1 MSSPGFTGGGA
12 PEYYGGIGRSMAATA
27 MNDPTNTNNLQP
39 SLHRLYRTQQQQQQQ
54 PAIFLDPYTQ
64 IARQNPSLIGK
75 RTLAEFQ
82 THQQNHSNQVLS
94 NLLLRSVKPRT
105 FQNSSPLSP
114 MSPMDF
120 SMSPELPNP
129 SVFSSQ
135 RFGLPLLQQS
145 RPQTMNLPNAA
156 LSRAGFPYLN
166 GNLVQESEKKVMD
179 HRLQELEKQLLEDND
194 EEEGDAVSVITGS
207 EWSIQNLIS
216 PSGAQKP
223 ISSSPTSSTTSTT
236 SSSSSV
242 PSPASTCLKQSLME
256 AASAIS
262 EGKSDSALEI
272 LTRLAQLSYPNGNS
286 DQRVMDCMVSALKSR
301 VNPQENPPA
310 VRELF
315 SSEHAESTQLLYEH
329 SPCFKVGFMAANLAI
344 LDAAFEDP
352 TENNGGHKLHVVDFD
367 IGRGRQ
373 YIHLLHDLSARQN
386 GKLVTVHIT
395 AVAENDSEEMLKMV
409 GDMLRQEAEQLG
421 VGFEFRAITQR
432 LTELTRESLGCEP
445 GEPLAVNFAFKL
457 YRMADESVSTENPR
471 DDLLRRVKGL
481 APRVVTLVEQE
492 INTNTAPLTSRVSES
507 FSYYGALFDS
517 LESTMPRDQPERVK
531 LEQGLSRKIRNSIAC
546 EGRDRVE
553 RCEVFGKWKAR
564 ATMAGFQLKGMNQRI
579 AEMVKARF
587 NPVNR
592 VNPGFTVKEENG
604 GICFGWMG
612 RTLTVASAWR

>member
-12 PEYYGGIGRSMAATA
+12 PEFYGRVGRSMAANA
-27 MNDPTNTNNLQP
+27 MNDPTNANNLQP
-39 SLHRLYRTQQQQQQQ
+39 SLHPLYRTQQQQQHH
-54 PAIFLDPYTQ
+54 PPILLDPYTQ
-64 IARQNPSLIGK
+64 IARQNPSLIRK

-82 THQQNHSNQVLS
+82 THQHNPSNQVLS
-94 NLLLRSVKPRT
+94 SFLLRSVKPRT
-105 FQNSSPLSP
+105 FQNSSPMSP
-114 MSPMDF
+114 MSPIDF
-120 SMSPELPNP
+120 SMSPELANP

-135 RFGLPLLQQS
+135 RFGFPLLQQS

-194 EEEGDAVSVITGS
+194 DEEGDAVSVITGS

-216 PSGAQKP
+216 AGVQKP

-242 PSPASTCLKQSLME
+242 PSPATTCLKQSLME

-262 EGKSDSALEI
+262 EGKSESAMEI
-272 LTRLAQLSYPNGNS
+272 LTRMAQLSNPHGNS
-286 DQRVMDCMVSALKSR
+286 DQRLMDCMISALKSR
-301 VNPQENPPA
+301 VNPHDNPPP
-310 VRELF
+310 VGELF

-329 SPCFKVGFMAANLAI
+329 APCFKVGFMAANLAI
-344 LDAAFEDP
+344 LEAAFEDN
-352 TENNGGHKLHVVDFD
+352 TENNGSNKLHVVDFD
-367 IGRGRQ
+367 IGRGKQ
-373 YIHLLHDLSARQN
+373 YKNLLHELSARQN
-386 GKLVTVHIT
+386 GKLFTVCIT
-395 AVAENDSEEMLKMV
+395 AVGENGSEERLKMV
-409 GDMLRQEAEQLG
+409 GELLRQHAEQFG
-421 VGFEFRAITQR
+421 VGFEFRSVTQK
-432 LTELTRESLGCEP
+432 LTELTRESLGCGP
-445 GEPLAVNFAFKL
+445 DEPLAVNFAFKL
-457 YRMADESVSTENPR
+457 YRMPDESVSTENPR
-471 DDLLRRVKGL
+471 DELLRRVKGL

-492 INTNTAPLTSRVSES
+492 INTNTAPFTSRVSES
-507 FSYYGALFDS
+507 CSYYSALFDS
-517 LESTMPRDQPERVK
+517 LDSTTTRDSSERVK
-531 LEQGLSRKIRNSIAC
+531 LEQGLSRKLRNSIAC

-564 ATMAGFQLKGMNQRI
+564 TSMAGFQLRGMNQRI
-579 AEMVKARF
+579 AETIKARL
-587 NPVNR
+587 NQGSR